1 MDPEILEDLDR
12 VYQEFL
18 EYSNN
23 TTTNTNTTTTVSK
36 LSTYEYQ
43 IYSLL
48 TILAYCL
55 ICAYE
60 RRILAPV
67 MYRPQLTLKSLSG
80 QEMFLIIFFSNLLYK
95 LDLRWNF

>member
-23 TTTNTNTTTTVSK
+23 TTSNTTTVSK

-48 TILAYCL
+48 IILAYCL

-67 MYRPQLTLKSLSG
+67 MYRPPLTLKSLNG

-95 LDLRWNF
+95 LDSRWNF

>member
-23 TTTNTNTTTTVSK
+23 TTSNITTISK

-48 TILAYCL
+48 IILAYCL

-67 MYRPQLTLKSLSG
+67 MYRPPLTLKSLNG

-95 LDLRWNF
+95 LDSRWNF

>member
-23 TTTNTNTTTTVSK
+23 TTSNTTTVSK

-48 TILAYCL
+48 VILAYCL

-67 MYRPQLTLKSLSG
+67 MYRPPLTLKSLNG
-80 QEMFLIIFFSNLLYK
+80 QEMFLIIFFSNVLYK
-95 LDLRWNF
+95 LDSRWNF

>member
-23 TTTNTNTTTTVSK
+23 TTSNTTTVSK

-67 MYRPQLTLKSLSG
+67 MYRPPLTLKSLSG

>member
-23 TTTNTNTTTTVSK
+23 TNTNPTTVSK

-55 ICAYE
+55 ICTYE

-80 QEMFLIIFFSNLLYK
+80 QEMFLIIFFSNVLYK
-95 LDLRWNF
+95 LDSRWNF

>member
-23 TTTNTNTTTTVSK
+23 TNTNTNTTTVSK

-48 TILAYCL
+48 IILAYCL

-67 MYRPQLTLKSLSG
+67 MYRPPLTLKSLSG
-80 QEMFLIIFFSNLLYK
+80 QEMFLIIFFSNVLYK
-95 LDLRWNF
+95 LDSRWNF

>member
-23 TTTNTNTTTTVSK
+23 TNTTSNTVSK

-48 TILAYCL
+48 IILAYCL

-67 MYRPQLTLKSLSG
+67 MYRPPLTLKSLSG

-95 LDLRWNF
+95 LDSRWNF

>member
-23 TTTNTNTTTTVSK
+23 TNTNPTTVSK

-48 TILAYCL
+48 VILAYCL

-67 MYRPQLTLKSLSG
+67 MYRPPLTLKSLNG
-80 QEMFLIIFFSNLLYK
+80 QEMFLIKFFSNVLYK
-95 LDLRWNF
+95 LDSRWNF

>member
-23 TTTNTNTTTTVSK
+23 TNTNPTTVSK

-48 TILAYCL
+48 IILAYCL

-67 MYRPQLTLKSLSG
+67 MYRPPLTLKSLSG
-80 QEMFLIIFFSNLLYK
+80 QEMFLIIFFSNVLYK
-95 LDLRWNF
+95 LDSRWNF

>member
-23 TTTNTNTTTTVSK
+23 TNTNPTTVSK

-48 TILAYCL
+48 IILAYCL

-80 QEMFLIIFFSNLLYK
+80 QEMFLIIFFSNVLYK
-95 LDLRWNF
+95 LDSRWNF

>member
-12 VYQEFL
+12 IYQEFL

-23 TTTNTNTTTTVSK
+23 TTSNTTATVSK

-48 TILAYCL
+48 IILAYCL

-67 MYRPQLTLKSLSG
+67 MYRPPLTLKSLSG

-95 LDLRWNF
+95 LDSRWNF

>member
-23 TTTNTNTTTTVSK
+23 TTSNPTTVSK

-48 TILAYCL
+48 IILAYCL

-67 MYRPQLTLKSLSG
+67 MYRPPLTLKSLSG
-80 QEMFLIIFFSNLLYK
+80 QEMFLIIFFSNVLYK
-95 LDLRWNF
+95 LDSRWNF

>member
-23 TTTNTNTTTTVSK
+23 TNTNTTTTTISK
-36 LSTYEYQ
+36 FSTFEYQ
-43 IYSLL
+43 IYPLL
-48 TILAYCL
+48 IILAYCL

-67 MYRPQLTLKSLSG
+67 MYRPPLTLKSLNG
-80 QEMFLIIFFSNLLYK
+80 QEMFLIIFFSNVLYK
-95 LDLRWNF
+95 LDSRWNF